1 MQIRPP
7 GSGGP
12 LPPVSNQ
19 DQAVKNVAKAVRPEA
34 LAGPGKEEAFQSI
47 KAEFHK
53 TDLQDPAKVDQIISR
68 CSGELLQ
75 TALERTGGK
84 ISPADTANLTEFLQ
98 NDPVIRG
105 KLLNYLE
112 RVLT

>member
-1 MQIRPP
+1 MEIKPT
-7 GSGGP
+7 GLGGP
-12 LPPVSNQ
+12 LPPVSNK
-19 DQAVKNVAKAVRPEA
+19 DQAVKKFAKMAQPEA
-34 LAGPGKEEAFQSI
+34 TAGTEKGNALKSI
-47 KAEFHK
+47 TADFRK
-53 TDLQDPAKVDQIISR
+53 TDLQDPAKVNQMLSR

-75 TALERTGGK
+75 NAVERTGGK
-84 ISPADTANLTEFLQ
+84 ISPIDTANLTEFLQ